1 MLCDCNW
8 HETCPSV
15 PWQSNALEVPIF
27 LGNQF
32 WLHYWLASINVGCKE
47 NCYWYV
53 PVSIGDFIAQC
64 LVYSRCS
71 TWMSYSG
78 SVGCGPKGHEVDCR
92 PPSRILYV
100 LSCVCPKQVC
110 SGMSPPSMRHLFLF
124 AGTFHSLCLLLL
136 KGHLNCRAFI
146 SCSERMYFP
155 PECSLPSSFPI
166 LLSEREWVI
175 PSLNYLVP
183 QISLSSSLS
192 PSLPFFIPSS
202 LPHSLPP
209 SLSPS
214 LLPSRSPSLPHH
226 T

>member
-1 MLCDCNW
+1 MTVTGLKRAQACPDRAMFFK
-8 HETCPSV
+8 CPS
-15 PWQSNALEVPIF
+15 SLEISLGCIF
-27 LGNQF
+27 G
-32 WLHYWLASINVGCKE
+32 WLSINVGCKE

-53 PVSIGDFIAQC
+53 PVSIDDFIAQC

-71 TWMSYSG
+71 TWTNYSG

-92 PPSRILYV
+92 PPSRILHV

-110 SGMSPPSMRHLFLF
+110 SGMSLPSMRHLFLF

-136 KGHLNCRAFI
+136 KGHPNCRAFI

-175 PSLNYLVP
+175 PSLT
-183 QISLSSSLS
+183 I
-192 PSLPFFIPSS
+192 
-202 LPHSLPP
+202 
-209 SLSPS
+209 
-214 LLPSRSPSLPHH
+214 
-226 T
+226 